1 MKLHSIILLL
11 TCISFA
17 FAFDINGTNVI
28 FRFENQSLDSATKN
42 MIETDLL
49 RRIAPTLQRASIG
62 LSIIEGNENYEL
74 EGVLF
79 CSPTPLSL
87 AHTLDTTLT
96 KESSNFLLRVDD
108 EVVSQYISKIQ
119 LYSVNTN
126 AIKQAWDFA
135 DYLNNSDI
143 QNMSTNEL
151 RNLRLVKGYEPDQ
164 TPVDGLEQLKIDF
177 QNSQFYHPSIAEFQM
192 IKCGPNNG
200 TYLWGILP
208 YNKNNRTHAVP
219 IIYINGKWMISF
231 WMYEESLLGM

>member
-1 MKLHSIILLL
+1 MKLHSIIMLL
-11 TCISFA
+11 TCISSA
-17 FAFDINGTNVI
+17 FAFDVNGTNVI

-151 RNLRLVKGYEPDQ
+151 RNLRLVKGYEPD
-164 TPVDGLEQLKIDF
+164 DF
-177 QNSQFYHPSIAEFQM
+177 SPEDLLAFRKDLQGWNFYHPSIAEFQM

-208 YNKNNRTHAVP
+208 CKKDEIIDCFP